1 MLEKDLNESPGA
13 APRIEARPA
22 DGGQAMLDHA
32 LNRAR
37 LSILWERLWPALA
50 SVATAFGL
58 FLVLSWLGL
67 WLWLPPV
74 GRAIGLGVFCLIGA
88 AALLP
93 LLRLRL
99 PSRTETLH
107 RLDRNSG
114 LRHRPATTIS
124 DKIAGETDDG
134 HALALW
140 RAHIE
145 RALRSAKTLRAGLP
159 VPQIAARDPVALRAL
174 VLMLVIA
181 TFFVAGSDRMKRV
194 AAAFDWQGAITPANF
209 RIDAWISPPPYTAK
223 PPLILQGLRPGEP
236 MQAAHAP
243 IAVPAGST
251 LVIRASGNVNLDIAT
266 TGGLV
271 EPETNAQPAANRGA
285 TERRFVI
292 DGDGS
297 ATVRSA
303 SDLRWQFTAIP
314 DRPPTVALTGDP
326 QGTPNG
332 LQMSYKLED
341 DYGVVGAQA
350 IFKMMSRRGTN
361 GHPPR
366 NLYEAPEFALSL
378 PQARTKSG
386 VGRTTKNINEHPWA
400 GADVS
405 MTLTARDEG
414 GNEGTSDPVDL
425 RLPERAFTNP
435 VSRALIEQRRNLALD
450 GDAQALVLT
459 ALDALTWAPE
469 KFNIESKVYLGL
481 RSIFYQL
488 ARAKSDDQLRDVVAR
503 MWDMA
508 VTLEDGNMSDA
519 EQALRAAQEALRQA
533 LERGASEEEIKK
545 LMDQLRAAVDRFLQA
560 LAEQMKRNPDQMA
573 RPLDPNA
580 RELRPQDLKNM
591 LDRMEQMA
599 RQGSRDAA
607 RKMLDELANMLNNLQ
622 MARPGQQG
630 DEGDDEMN
638 SALDQL
644 GDMIRRQ
651 QQLRDRTFEQ
661 GQDQRRQ
668 QQGQRGKRGQKGQQ
682 GQQGQQGEQEGEQ
695 GQQGQ
700 QGQQGMGDLREQQQ
714 ALRDQLNKLL
724 DEMKKR
730 GMGQPGQQGESE
742 TQQLGRAGEAMGDA
756 EGQLGDSDADS
767 AVDSQ
772 GRALEALRRGAQS
785 LAQSMQQQQ
794 GNGQGPG
801 QPGRTGQSRAQQETD
816 PLGRPLRGRWD
827 DSTLPNTCLNTDD
840 PKCFPSR
847 RRAEEILNELR
858 RRFGENFRPQL
869 ELEYIERL
877 LRDSR

>member
-1 MLEKDLNESPGA
+1 MSDSSGA
-13 APRIEARPA
+13 PATSEARPA
-22 DGGQAMLDHA
+22 EDGQAMLDRA
-32 LNRAR
+32 LHRAR
-37 LSILWERLWPALA
+37 WSIVWERLWPALA
-50 SVATAFGL
+50 SIATAIGL
-58 FLVLSWLGL
+58 FLTLSWIGL
-67 WLWLPPV
+67 WLWLPPI
-74 GRAIGLGVFCLIGA
+74 GRAIGLGLFCLVVA

-99 PSRTETLH
+99 PSRSETLR

-114 LRHRPATTIS
+114 LTHRPATTIS
-124 DKIAGETDDG
+124 DKIAGEAEDG
-134 HALALW
+134 HAVALW

-145 RALRSAKTLRAGLP
+145 RALRAAKTLRAGLP
-159 VPQIAARDPVALRAL
+159 VPHVAARDPMAVRAL
-174 VLMLVIA
+174 VLVTVVA
-181 TFFVAGSDRMKRV
+181 AFFVAGGDRMKRV
-194 AAAFDWQGAITPANF
+194 AAAFDWKGAIAATNF
-209 RIDAWISPPPYTAK
+209 RIDAWVSPPPYTAK
-223 PPLILQGLRPGEP
+223 PPMILQGLRPGEP
-236 MQAAHAP
+236 MQAASAP
-243 IAVPAGST
+243 IAVPAGSV
-251 LVIRASGNVNLDIAT
+251 LVIRASGQVQLDVAT
-266 TGGLV
+266 TGGLA
-271 EPETNAQPAANRGA
+271 EPETAAQPAAGRGA
-285 TERRFVI
+285 SERRFVI
-292 DGDGS
+292 DGDGA

-303 SDLRWQFTAIP
+303 SDLTWKFTAIP
-314 DRPPTVALTGDP
+314 DHPPTIALTGDP
-326 QGTPNG
+326 EATPNG

-350 IFKMMSRRGTN
+350 IFKLAPRRGTN

-378 PQARTKSG
+378 PQARTRSG

-400 GADVS
+400 GADVA
-405 MTLTARDEG
+405 MTLVARDEG
-414 GNEGTSDPVDL
+414 GNEGTTEPFEL

-435 VSRALIEQRRNLALD
+435 VARALIEQRRNLALD
-450 GDAQALVLT
+450 GETQALVLT
-459 ALDALTWAPE
+459 ALDAMSWEPE
-469 KFNIESKVYLGL
+469 KFKIESKVYLGL

-503 MWDMA
+503 LWDMA

-545 LMDQLRAAVDRFLQA
+545 LMDQLRAAIDRFLQA
-560 LAEQMKRNPDQMA
+560 LAEQMRRNPDQMA

-580 RELRPQDLKNM
+580 RQLSPQDLKSM

-599 RQGSRDAA
+599 RSGSRDAA

-622 MARPGQQG
+622 MARPGQQQG
-630 DEGDDEMN
+630 DDDDEMN
-638 SALDQL
+638 QALDQL

-651 QQLRDRTFEQ
+651 QQLRDRTFQQ

-668 QQGQRGKRGQKGQQ
+668 QGQRGQRGQKGPQ
-682 GQQGQQGEQEGEQ
+682 GQQGQEGQQGEQ
-695 GQQGQ
+695 GQEGQ
-700 QGQQGMGDLREQQQ
+700 QGQEGLGDLRDQQQ

-724 DEMKKR
+724 EELRKR
-730 GMGQPGQQGESE
+730 GLGQPGQQGEGE
-742 TQQLGRAGEAMGDA
+742 MQQLGRAGKEMGQA
-756 EGQLGDSDADS
+756 EGQLGEGDADS

-801 QPGRTGQSRAQQETD
+801 QPGRTGQSRAQQQTD

-840 PKCFPSR
+840 PKCFPAR

-869 ELEYIERL
+869 ELDYIERL
-877 LRDSR
+877 LRDIR

>member
-1 MLEKDLNESPGA
+1 MSLSDSSGA
-13 APRIEARPA
+13 PATSEARPA
-22 DGGQAMLDHA
+22 EGGQAMLDRA
-32 LNRAR
+32 LHRAR
-37 LSILWERLWPALA
+37 WSIVWERLWPALA
-50 SVATAFGL
+50 SIATAIGL
-58 FLVLSWLGL
+58 FLTLSWIGL
-67 WLWLPPV
+67 WLWLPPI
-74 GRAIGLGVFCLIGA
+74 GRAIGLGLFCLVVA
-88 AALLP
+88 VALLP

-99 PSRTETLH
+99 PNRSETLR

-114 LRHRPATTIS
+114 LTHRPATTIS
-124 DKIAGETDDG
+124 DKIAGEAEDG

-145 RALRSAKTLRAGLP
+145 RALRAARTLRAGLP
-159 VPQIAARDPVALRAL
+159 VPHVAARDPMALRAL
-174 VLMLVIA
+174 VLVSVVA
-181 TFFVAGSDRMKRV
+181 AFFVAGGDRMKRV
-194 AAAFDWQGAITPANF
+194 AAAFDWKGAIAATNF

-223 PPLILQGLRPGEP
+223 PPMILQGLRPGEP
-236 MQAAHAP
+236 MQTVNAP
-243 IAVPAGST
+243 IAVPAGSV
-251 LVIRASGNVNLDIAT
+251 LVIRASGQVQLDVAT
-266 TGGLV
+266 TGGLA
-271 EPETNAQPAANRGA
+271 EPETAAQPAAGRGA
-285 TERRFVI
+285 SERRFVI
-292 DGDGS
+292 DGDGA

-303 SDLRWQFTAIP
+303 SDLTWKFTAIP
-314 DRPPTVALTGDP
+314 DRPPTIALTGDP
-326 QGTPNG
+326 EPTPNG

-350 IFKMMSRRGTN
+350 IFKLAARRGTN

-378 PQARTKSG
+378 PQARTRSG

-400 GADVS
+400 GADVT
-405 MTLTARDEG
+405 MTLIARDEG
-414 GNEGTSDPVDL
+414 GNEGTTESIDL

-435 VSRALIEQRRNLALD
+435 VARALIEQRRNLALD
-450 GDAQALVLT
+450 GETQALVLT
-459 ALDALTWAPE
+459 ALDAMSWEPE
-469 KFNIESKVYLGL
+469 KFRIEAKVYLGL

-503 MWDMA
+503 LWDMA

-545 LMDQLRAAVDRFLQA
+545 LMDQLRAAIDRFLQA
-560 LAEQMKRNPDQMA
+560 LAEQMRRNPDQMA

-580 RELRPQDLKNM
+580 RQLSPQDLKSM

-599 RQGSRDAA
+599 RSGSRDAA

-622 MARPGQQG
+622 MARPGQQQG
-630 DEGDDEMN
+630 DDDDEMN
-638 SALDQL
+638 QALDQL

-651 QQLRDRTFEQ
+651 QQLRDRTFQE

-668 QQGQRGKRGQKGQQ
+668 QGQQRGQRGQKGPQGQQGQEGQQGDQGQEGQQ
-682 GQQGQQGEQEGEQ
+682 GQQGL
-695 GQQGQ
+695 
-700 QGQQGMGDLREQQQ
+700 GDLRNQQQ

-724 DEMKKR
+724 EELRKR
-730 GMGQPGQQGESE
+730 GLGQPGQQGESE
-742 TQQLGRAGEAMGDA
+742 MQQLGRAGKEMGQA
-756 EGQLGDSDADS
+756 EGQLGDGDADS

-801 QPGRTGQSRAQQETD
+801 QPGRTGQSRAQQQTD

-840 PKCFPSR
+840 PKCFPAR

-869 ELEYIERL
+869 ELDYIERL
-877 LRDSR
+877 LQDIR